1 MKLDKKLSQGKVSVV
16 VGTQKDDFD
25 YMVSSKDIPR
35 NEKDLETKIDEIL
48 SELKEELKVELGITT
63 EKKQESKASRG
74 KSLDG
79 FIYESLSKGSHK
91 RLY

>member
-35 NEKDLETKIDEIL
+35 NEKDLETKI
-48 SELKEELKVELGITT
+48 ELKEELKVELGITT